1 MSAVLTSPLPLAR
14 PKIHRLPASCAAR
27 KQPKLPG
34 HLRACAPYAAGGAV
48 VMALLAGIPPQPAG
62 DKTSVNQ
69 TQAKRLPQIS
79 VTPQAPKAAQIP
91 PKAAQE
97 PASFS
102 MNDAPLPS
110 LSARVTDCPACKTII
125 LQGGNDSII
134 GQMARI
140 PLENEP
146 ITEIKSAS
154 DIDNH
159 AGRELLSII
168 NKY

>member
-1 MSAVLTSPLPLAR
+1 MPLAR
-14 PKIHRLPASCAAR
+14 PKIHRLPASCAVR
-27 KQPKLPG
+27 KQPKLAG
-34 HLRACAPYAAGGAV
+34 QLRACAPYMAGGAV
-48 VMALLAGIPPQPAG
+48 VLGLLAAIPPQPAG
-62 DKTSVNQ
+62 DKAVAGQ
-69 TQAKRLPQIS
+69 AEAKRLPQIS
-79 VTPQAPKAAQIP
+79 VTPPLPKEAPDEAQTVTKTAEKQARFA
-91 PKAAQE
+91 
-97 PASFS
+97 
-102 MNDAPLPS
+102 MNDAALPS
-110 LSARVTDCPACKTII
+110 LSVSITDGSAGKTII
-125 LQGGNDSII
+125 LQGGTDSII